1 MELRMLEGNRTI
13 RTASQSRA
21 WPAASPASLLEKI
34 FPIRRTAAEQAFD
47 RPRGSNN
54 IMHTSI
60 RIATATLMLMC
71 APSLRA
77 DDAREKKNQ
86 AVLSAAQADADFSVQ
101 GEYTGEISIGDDD
114 IELGT
119 QVIAQGN
126 GKFHTV
132 AYVGGLPGDGWDEE
146 RTREF
151 DLQTENNVAV
161 HRGDDFGV
169 TIKDGEFIVENRNGD
184 EVGRLQKIQRKSTT
198 LGKKPPEDA
207 VVLFDG
213 MSADNFEGGRI
224 SKDGLLIQGA
234 TSLLK
239 FQDCTLHLEFMLSY
253 MPHNRGQDRSNSGC
267 YLQGRY
273 EVQILDS
280 FGLSGEQ
287 NECGAIYGV
296 RAPTVNMCFPP
307 LSWQTYD
314 IDFTAAKFN
323 EKGEKTDDARITVS
337 HNGVTVQNKVKV
349 PQATRAAPL
358 QEAADPGPLFIQDH
372 RNPLRFRNIWIVERS

>member
-1 MELRMLEGNRTI
+1 MMQT
-13 RTASQSRA
+13 T
-21 WPAASPASLLEKI
+21 
-34 FPIRRTAAEQAFD
+34 
-47 RPRGSNN
+47 
-54 IMHTSI
+54 I
-60 RIATATLMLMC
+60 RIATAGLMLLC
-71 APSLRA
+71 TQSLRA
-77 DDAREKKNQ
+77 DDAQVKKSQ
-86 AVLSAAQADADFSVQ
+86 AALTAASADDDFAIQ
-101 GEYTGEISIGDDD
+101 GEYTGEISLGDDD
-114 IELGT
+114 IELGS
-119 QVIAQGN
+119 QVIAQGD

-151 DLQTENNVAV
+151 DLRIENNVAV
-161 HRGDDFGV
+161 HRGDDFSV

-198 LGKKPPEDA
+198 IGKQPPKNA
-207 VVLFDG
+207 MVLFDG
-213 MSADNFEGGRI
+213 TSAEHFQGGRV

-234 TSLLK
+234 TSLRK

-296 RAPTVNMCFPP
+296 RAPTLNMCYPP

-323 EKGEKTDDARITVS
+323 EKGEKTSDARMTVS
-337 HNGVTVQNKVKV
+337 HNGVTVQNNVKV

-358 QEAADPGPLFIQDH
+358 KEGADPGPLFIQDH
-372 RNPLRFRNIWIVERS
+372 SNPLRFRNIWIAERPKAN